1 MYPVTFFKTTI
12 PNKHKHINKIL
23 VEFHWTQ
30 RRKSPVC
37 RSLHK
42 HLLFMSC
49 PALSGGVLLFV
60 YGVLLPVQVVVCCC
74 CQPKHY
80 ACGEAHE
87 GKRRRYTEQTDTH
100 VSLNQWCV

>member
-74 CQPKHY
+74 CQLNIMHVV
-80 ACGEAHE
+80 
-87 GKRRRYTEQTDTH
+87 KRMRARDAGTLSRQTH
-100 VSLNQWCV
+100 MCH